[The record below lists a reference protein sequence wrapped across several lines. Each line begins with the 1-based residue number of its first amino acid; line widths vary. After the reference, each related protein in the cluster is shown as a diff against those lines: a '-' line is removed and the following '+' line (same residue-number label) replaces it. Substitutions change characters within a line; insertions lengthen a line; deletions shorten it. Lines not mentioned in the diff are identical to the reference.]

1 MFSFRT
7 TSFFEQPDLVLK
19 RGKLGV
25 LCNQTAW
32 NPERGEY
39 LFESVAKMGKLTKV
53 FMPEHGLFGELQDQV
68 KLNSGD
74 GYNKLL
80 EGVEF
85 ISLYGS
91 KEESLAA
98 SLKDLQE
105 IDALIVE
112 LQDVG
117 CRYYTYL
124 STLFNLFKVLK
135 ANEMDLPV
143 YIIDR
148 INPAG
153 RQVEGTAL
161 KPGYSSFIGIEGIV
175 HRHGLTFGEIAYMLY
190 NEINAKFP
198 LHIISYKA
206 SAVNKDLM
214 PWSIP
219 PSPNFPGLFTAH
231 FYSGQCLWEGTNVS
245 EGRGTTR
252 PFEMF
257 GAPYMEELSGYCKK
271 HSLEGW
277 NDPKSPL

>member
-74 GYNKLL
+74 GYSKLL

-124 STLFNLFKVLK
+124 STIFNLFKVLK
-135 ANEMDLPV
+135 ASETDLPI

-161 KPGYSSFIGIEGIV
+161 RPGYGSFIGIEGLV
-175 HRHGLTFGEIAYMLY
+175 HIFDFKHG
-190 NEINAKFP
+190 
-198 LHIISYKA
+198 A
-206 SAVNKDLM
+206 SPFRPCHGHAGSSSKGLPGTPPRSVRRSASDS
-214 PWSIP
+214 WS
-219 PSPNFPGLFTAH
+219 
-231 FYSGQCLWEGTNVS
+231 
-245 EGRGTTR
+245 
-252 PFEMF
+252 
-257 GAPYMEELSGYCKK
+257 
-271 HSLEGW
+271 
-277 NDPKSPL
+277 

>member
-39 LFESVAKMGKLTKV
+39 LFESVAKMGNLTKV

-74 GYNKLL
+74 AYNKLL

-135 ANEMDLPV
+135 ANEIDLPV

-153 RQVEGTAL
+153 RQV
-161 KPGYSSFIGIEGIV
+161 
-175 HRHGLTFGEIAYMLY
+175 
-190 NEINAKFP
+190 
-198 LHIISYKA
+198 
-206 SAVNKDLM
+206 
-214 PWSIP
+214 
-219 PSPNFPGLFTAH
+219 
-231 FYSGQCLWEGTNVS
+231 
-245 EGRGTTR
+245 
-252 PFEMF
+252 
-257 GAPYMEELSGYCKK
+257 
-271 HSLEGW
+271 
-277 NDPKSPL
+277 

>member
-74 GYNKLL
+74 GYSKLL

-153 RQVEGTAL
+153 RQVEGT
-161 KPGYSSFIGIEGIV
+161 GIRSST
-175 HRHGLTFGEIAYMLY
+175 H
-190 NEINAKFP
+190 P
-198 LHIISYKA
+198 
-206 SAVNKDLM
+206 
-214 PWSIP
+214 SIC
-219 PSPNFPGLFTAH
+219 G
-231 FYSGQCLWEGTNVS
+231 
-245 EGRGTTR
+245 
-252 PFEMF
+252 M
-257 GAPYMEELSGYCKK
+257 
-271 HSLEGW
+271 
-277 NDPKSPL
+277 

>member
-32 NPERGEY
+32 NPDKGEY
-39 LFESVAKMGKLTKV
+39 LFESVAKMGNLTKV

-74 GYNKLL
+74 GYNSLM

-85 ISLYGS
+85 ISLYGN

-117 CRYYTYL
+117 AERQTPWRE
-124 STLFNLFKVLK
+124 T
-135 ANEMDLPV
+135 
-143 YIIDR
+143 
-148 INPAG
+148 PA
-153 RQVEGTAL
+153 A
-161 KPGYSSFIGIEGIV
+161 
-175 HRHGLTFGEIAYMLY
+175 
-190 NEINAKFP
+190 
-198 LHIISYKA
+198 
-206 SAVNKDLM
+206 
-214 PWSIP
+214 
-219 PSPNFPGLFTAH
+219 
-231 FYSGQCLWEGTNVS
+231 
-245 EGRGTTR
+245 TTR
-252 PFEMF
+252 PEQT
-257 GAPYMEELSGYCKK
+257 GLSRR
-271 HSLEGW
+271 
-277 NDPKSPL
+277 